1 MAKIFKNTRDARAFA
16 RWYAKIQ
23 IALDDATKIVKLMT
37 SVGNNVAWLVMLD
50 AYDHAK
56 RHYRFFQSVKGGG
69 RVSWHF
75 KKAIDAYKDYE
86 RRLLRATENRMFH
99 VDDIADERRRM
110 FGNISDEQ
118 YLEFWK
124 GVGGVA
130 YQQAKPL
137 ITSLWNK
144 YRVPLARRSIRD
156 AEHTAWPLTAKSVL
170 DIAGAILEYTY
181 KDCDAMNIPR
191 AVANT
196 VFGQFS
202 LKKVSDMWEK
212 AVYMMEP
219 SLETLDLDP
228 IETRNIEIGIEQL
241 LQKLVSPDIIYSSTL
256 GSIEDYDEIFAT
268 KGFQKKVIREIS
280 EARADAIN
288 SLDED

>member
-1 MAKIFKNTRDARAFA
+1 MAIIFKNNRDARAFA

-37 SVGNNVAWLVMLD
+37 SVGNNVAYFVMLD

-75 KKAIDAYKDYE
+75 KKAVEAYKDYE
-86 RRLLRATENRMFH
+86 SRLLRATENRMFH

-118 YLEFWK
+118 YMEFWK

-130 YQQAKPL
+130 YQRVKPF
-137 ITSLWNK
+137 ITSLQNK
-144 YRVPLARRSIRD
+144 YRLPLSRRGIRD
-156 AEHTAWPLTAKSVL
+156 AERTAWVLTASAVL
-170 DIAGAILEYTY
+170 DIAGVILEYTY
-181 KDCDAMNIPR
+181 KDCDEMNIPR
-191 AVANT
+191 AVANA

-202 LKKVSDMWEK
+202 LKKVLDMWET

-219 SLETLDLDP
+219 SLETMELDP
-228 IETRNIEIGIEQL
+228 IENRNIEIGIEQL
-241 LQKLVSPDIIYSSTL
+241 LEKLVSPDIIYSSAL

-280 EARADAIN
+280 EARADTENIM
-288 SLDED
+288 EK